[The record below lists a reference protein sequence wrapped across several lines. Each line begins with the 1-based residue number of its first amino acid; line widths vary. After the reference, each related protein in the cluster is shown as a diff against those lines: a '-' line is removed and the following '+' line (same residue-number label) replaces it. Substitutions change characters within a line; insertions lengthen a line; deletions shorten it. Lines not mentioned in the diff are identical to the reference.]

1 MTDDSALNIS
11 VASHGDFLKRL
22 NSKSMLESSYK
33 QAVDDDYNI
42 FGSNTKKFIKPPS
55 RLAPVMVPEIGITKA
70 KVSLQTLNLMKKRL

>member
-33 QAVDDDYNI
+33 QAIDDDYNL
-42 FGSNTKKFIKPPS
+42 FGSNTKKFIKPHN
-55 RLAPVMVPEIGITKA
+55 RQAPVMVPEIGVTKT
-70 KVSLQTLNLMKKRL
+70 KVSLQTLKLMKKRL